1 MEKVRVVISHNDKN
15 ITNDIANTI
24 NQLEYAE
31 VVGIATIG
39 EQTYQQIVDLKP
51 QVVFSKY
58 YVDGMNGLELMKLS
72 KEQLKEDMPTFNI
85 IDDNHITDSDVM
97 KMYQEIGNK
106 LSSLVTEPVVE
117 DVVNIMQKYHK

>member
-15 ITNDIANTI
+15 VTNDIANTI

-31 VVGIATIG
+31 VVGIATNG
-39 EQTYQQIVDLKP
+39 EQTYQQILDLKP

-85 IDDNHITDSDVM
+85 IADNHITDSDVM

-106 LSSLVTEPVVE
+106 LSSLVTEPVID
-117 DVVNIMQKYHK
+117 DVVNIMRKYHK

>member
-31 VVGIATIG
+31 VVGIATNG

-106 LSSLVTEPVVE
+106 LSSLVTEPVIN

>member
-31 VVGIATIG
+31 VVGIATNG

-85 IDDNHITDSDVM
+85 IDDNHIT
-97 KMYQEIGNK
+97 YNR
-106 LSSLVTEPVVE
+106 
-117 DVVNIMQKYHK
+117 

>member
-31 VVGIATIG
+31 VVGIATNG
-39 EQTYQQIVDLKP
+39 EQTYQQILDLKP

-106 LSSLVTEPVVE
+106 LSSLVTEPVIN

>member
-1 MEKVRVVISHNDKN
+1 MEKIRVVISHNDEN
-15 ITNDIANTI
+15 ITNDIADTI

-31 VVGIATIG
+31 VVGIATNG

-58 YVDGMNGLELMKLS
+58 YEEGMNGLELIKLS
-72 KEQLKEDMPTFNI
+72 KEQLKDEMPTFNI
-85 IDDNHITDSDVM
+85 IADNSITDGDVI

-106 LSSLVTEPVVE
+106 LSALVTDPVID
-117 DVVNIMQKYHK
+117 DVVNIMKKYQQ

>member
-31 VVGIATIG
+31 VVGIATNG